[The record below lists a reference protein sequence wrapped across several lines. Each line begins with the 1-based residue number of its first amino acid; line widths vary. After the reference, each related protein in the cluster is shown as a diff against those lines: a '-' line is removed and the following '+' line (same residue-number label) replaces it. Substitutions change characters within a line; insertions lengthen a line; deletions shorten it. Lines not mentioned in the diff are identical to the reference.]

1 MAVSDPGVY
10 VHVPFCVKK
19 CAYCHFAIDP
29 GRPDDARRARYL
41 DALRREIRGGRG
53 GRVDTLYFGGG
64 TPSLLPAG
72 EIAAL
77 VAELKSVYEV
87 AGDAEVTLE
96 ANPRDLDD
104 RGFAAMRAAGVNRL
118 SLGVQSFD
126 DGVLRDMFRDHDA
139 SDSDRSVV
147 AARRAGLRN
156 VSLDL
161 ILGWPGETRERFTH
175 TVDRL
180 LGLEPEHV
188 SVYVLETDGKTVM
201 AHRERRGTLRLP
213 DDDLVAD
220 LFLETE
226 DRLKVAGLVAYEISN
241 FARPGFESRHNL
253 KYWGDGP
260 FHAFGMSAHGYDGD
274 SVRYWNE
281 ATFGAYCDAI
291 ERTGAARAGER
302 RLSADE
308 RIQEAVMTGLRV
320 RRGIERPSFRARY
333 GVDVMERF
341 GDALEP
347 SVAAGLLSV
356 DDASVRLTRR
366 GVLMSS
372 EVLSAIL

>member
-201 AHRERRGTLRLP
+201 AHRERRGTLRRRPRVYGCAGSLKICRIVPCSTILP
-213 DDDLVAD
+213 
-220 LFLETE
+220 
-226 DRLKVAGLVAYEISN
+226 AYITATSSQTSATTPRSCVMSRS
-241 FARPGFESRHNL
+241 ARFSSR
-253 KYWGDGP
+253 
-260 FHAFGMSAHGYDGD
+260 
-274 SVRYWNE
+274 
-281 ATFGAYCDAI
+281 
-291 ERTGAARAGER
+291 
-302 RLSADE
+302 
-308 RIQEAVMTGLRV
+308 
-320 RRGIERPSFRARY
+320 
-333 GVDVMERF
+333 
-341 GDALEP
+341 
-347 SVAAGLLSV
+347 
-356 DDASVRLTRR
+356 
-366 GVLMSS
+366 
-372 EVLSAIL
+372 